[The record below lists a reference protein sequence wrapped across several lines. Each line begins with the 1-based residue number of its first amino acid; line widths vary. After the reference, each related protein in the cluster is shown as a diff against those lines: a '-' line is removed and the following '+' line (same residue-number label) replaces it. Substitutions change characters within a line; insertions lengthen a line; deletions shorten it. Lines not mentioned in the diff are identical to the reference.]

1 VTLLNAQAVA
11 EIRRK
16 MDEAGA
22 RKNYDLAVKRIGAT
36 VRKMRKQGM
45 SDLEIGVMLG
55 LATEWGDTVQV
66 GVTLA
71 AVAEFEG
78 LA

>member
-36 VRKMRKQGM
+36 VRKMRKQGL
-45 SDLEIGVMLG
+45 SDLEIGVLLG
-55 LATEWGDTVQV
+55 SSIPTAETTQL
-66 GVTLA
+66 GVALA
-71 AVAEFEG
+71 AVAEMEG